1 MNANSRSGADRTSN
15 TVAPDPTTEPLRDAL
30 SAIADQ
36 APVPWDLLAHTSLQ
50 PGELEGLRLI
60 ADVARAFRGQ
70 GTPKAA
76 ASRPI
81 AFNWNGLQVTEQ
93 LGAGSY
99 GEVWRAF
106 DPWLERDVALKLF
119 RGHASAGLD
128 EARRL
133 ARLRHHNVLCVLG
146 CAIADDRAGLW
157 SELIEGSTL
166 AELVARDGPM
176 SAAETLRI
184 GRDLAQALATVHGAG
199 LVHGDIKASNVM
211 RERGGRIVL
220 MDFGAGGEARLLAL
234 HRVRSGTLA
243 YLAPEVLDGAPAS
256 PQSDLFALMVLLHLL
271 YRGHLPWS
279 SDTALELRRLQE
291 RPLQLLPSHD
301 DPVEHHLCRIIAQ
314 GLSMDPRT
322 RVSDAQSLARC
333 LQLQTDVAATATTTR
348 RYVGLGLAASA
359 VLALGVL
366 GWMLRPDWRTDVKFV
381 RLGESGP
388 VSLEADASVR
398 AGDRL
403 RLQFESNRQVY
414 AYVLNED
421 DQGIAT
427 VLFPLSDRDNPLPA
441 AKALELPGGVDS
453 GLAWEVG
460 ASGGQEEFLIVASAE
475 PLTNLEQA
483 LADWRRAHGV
493 QRSVDQV
500 VTVAPPELS
509 GAQLNALVRS
519 LERDVRPES
528 VQKWQF
534 RFTHTR

>member
-1 MNANSRSGADRTSN
+1 MNANQRAGAGRTSSA
-15 TVAPDPTTEPLRDAL
+15 VSDEPTTEPLSNAL

-36 APVPWDLLAHTSLQ
+36 APVAWDLLAQTSLQ

-60 ADVARAFRGQ
+60 EDVARAFRGQ
-70 GTPKAA
+70 GMPGETET
-76 ASRPI
+76 RPV
-81 AFNWNGLQVTEQ
+81 AFTWNGLQVTER

-99 GEVWRAF
+99 GDVWRAF
-106 DPWLERDVALKLF
+106 DPWLEREVALKLF

-133 ARLRHHNVLCVLG
+133 ARLRHHNVLSVLG

-157 SELIEGSTL
+157 SELIEGNTL
-166 AELVARDGPM
+166 ADLITRGGPL
-176 SAAETLRI
+176 SAAETMRV
-184 GRDLAQALATVHGAG
+184 GRDLAQALVAVHGAG

-220 MDFGAGGEARLLAL
+220 MDFGAGGEARLLAAQ
-234 HRVRSGTLA
+234 RVRSGTLA

-256 PQSDLFALMVLLHLL
+256 QQSDLFALIVLLHLL

-279 SDTALELRRLQE
+279 ADSALELRRAQNV
-291 RPLQLLPSHD
+291 PPQLLPKQG
-301 DPVEHHLCRIIAQ
+301 DPIEQHLCRMIAQ
-314 GLSMDPRT
+314 GLSVDPRK
-322 RVSDAQSLARC
+322 RVGDAQSLARC
-333 LQLQTDVAATATTTR
+333 LQIQTNMATPVAPIR
-348 RYVGLGLAASA
+348 RHLGLAIAASA
-359 VLALGVL
+359 VLALGIF

-388 VSLEADASVR
+388 VSLEPDASVR

-483 LADWRRAHGV
+483 LADWRRARGV
-493 QRSVDQV
+493 QRSVDQI

-519 LERDVRPES
+519 LEGDVRPES